1 MTDITTDCTKNKT
14 VIGDHTF
21 VSYVTPATAATSDT
35 IDTHIDDV
43 AAEGKAILRVAIQ
56 AQTGLDIA
64 MVASSWSNTTGVIT
78 LPTIVTGVH
87 QVFVVMG
94 NRS

>member
-1 MTDITTDCTKNKT
+1 MTDITTTCTKNKS
-14 VIGDHTF
+14 VIGDHTLIT
-21 VSYVTPATAATSDT
+21 YVTPNTAATGDT

-43 AAEGKAILRVAIQ
+43 AAEGKAILWVGMQ
-56 AQTGLDIA
+56 AATGLDIA